1 MTDAAPPPRE
11 EATPSQPSEGTVT
24 ILFIDM
30 VGYSGMTEQ
39 FGDHGSREV
48 LRDLHST
55 VRRLLGDHGGR
66 EVKVQGDGF
75 MVAFGSVARAL
86 RCSVEM
92 QREFTAYSQEHE
104 ERPIR
109 VHIGIHTGEAM
120 QEDDDFLGHTVV
132 VASRLADAA
141 QPGEVLVSSL
151 SAQMVER
158 IEEFHFVNYR
168 QESLKGLTRPQQ
180 VATLLW
186 AD

>member
-1 MTDAAPPPRE
+1 MESPR
-11 EATPSQPSEGTVT
+11 QPSEGTVT

-39 FGDHGSREV
+39 LGDHVSREI
-48 LRDLHST
+48 LRELHST
-55 VRRLLGDHGGR
+55 VRRLLGEHGGR

-75 MVAFGSVARAL
+75 MVAFGSVAKAL
-86 RCSVEM
+86 RCAGEM
-92 QREFTAYSQEHE
+92 QRSFASYSQEHE

-109 VHIGIHTGEAM
+109 VHVGIHTGEAM

-141 QPGEVLVSSL
+141 QPGEVLVSAL

-158 IEEFHFVNYR
+158 TEEFHFVNYR
-168 QESLKGLTRPQQ
+168 QEILKGLTRPQQ

-186 AD
+186 SD